1 MKMFEKHVTKH
12 LSAYCNGELASAD
25 SQRVAEHLLGCERC
39 RKEYEEIRLGVRLAE
54 QLPLVIAPQS
64 LWSEIEAQLSQ
75 REPSEATIWLSLRN
89 FWISRYRLAAV
100 AALLLIVAGV
110 AAELYFTRQ
119 RRPPKDVAAQSGNPP
134 AARRLKVGEWLETDR
149 ASRALV
155 DVEQVGQVEVDPHTR
170 IGLLQADEN
179 QYRLALERGRV
190 QAKISAPPRFFFVDT
205 PSAVAVDLG
214 CSYSLEVDDA
224 GNGLLHVTG
233 GYVELVLNGRKSTV
247 LAEASCATR
256 PGLGPGT
263 PYADDASRQF
273 RDALAIVDFDENGT
287 GREAALAIVLAE
299 ARKRDGIT
307 LWHLLQRVE
316 GAEREK
322 VYDSLARLV
331 APPKGVTREGVLKLD
346 QKMLDDWSL
355 ETLMVWFQ

>member
-1 MKMFEKHVTKH
+1 MLGIHVTKD
-12 LSAYCNGELASAD
+12 LSAYCNGELAGEKA
-25 SQRVAEHLLGCERC
+25 RHVAEHLLACDRC

-64 LWSEIEAQLSQ
+64 LWSQIEAQLSH
-75 REPSEATIWLSLRN
+75 RETSEAVSRLSVRN
-89 FWISRYRLAAV
+89 FWISRYRMAAM

-110 AAELYFTRQ
+110 AADLYFTRW
-119 RRPPKDVAAQSGNPP
+119 RRQPKDVADQSGNPP

-170 IGLLQADEN
+170 IGLLQADED
-179 QYRLALERGRV
+179 QYRLALEHGRL

-233 GYVELVLNGRKSTV
+233 GYVELV
-247 LAEASCATR
+247 TR

-263 PYADDASRQF
+263 PYADDASQQF
-273 RDALAIVDFDENGT
+273 RDALPIVDFDENGA

-322 VYDSLARLV
+322 VYDRLAQVV